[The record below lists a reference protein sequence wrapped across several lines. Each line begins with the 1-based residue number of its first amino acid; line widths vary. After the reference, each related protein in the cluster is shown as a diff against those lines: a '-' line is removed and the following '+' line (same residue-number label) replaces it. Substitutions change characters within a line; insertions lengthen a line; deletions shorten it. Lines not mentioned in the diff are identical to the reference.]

1 VIALNANKLQIL
13 VADKGFTY
21 NSISKILGIT
31 KVATYRKLNNINA
44 MTIGEAI
51 ILKNVLELS
60 DVEAVDI
67 FFGRSDNICKQLGI
81 KTL

>member
-1 VIALNANKLQIL
+1 MNANKLQIL

-21 NSISKILGIT
+21 KGISKILGIT

-67 FFGRSDNICKQLGI
+67 FFGGSDNICEQLGI